1 MDVVFNLYSSFL
13 LQTCFIVFVT
23 YFLHLK
29 HPNKFIFNVINIY
42 IGHLLTTLFC
52 SCVIKN
58 IFEVQKRK
66 GQICKDELA
75 RVSVFEAA
83 GHLLGCPTTTSFC
96 KKRDELFFV
105 DYSIMPLFIHMNY
118 PASILNGHHQRDGT

>member
-1 MDVVFNLYSSFL
+1 MDVVFKLYTSFL

-42 IGHLLTTLFC
+42 IGQSFYHTL
-52 SCVIKN
+52 SLVLYK
-58 IFEVQKRK
+58 IFKVQKRK